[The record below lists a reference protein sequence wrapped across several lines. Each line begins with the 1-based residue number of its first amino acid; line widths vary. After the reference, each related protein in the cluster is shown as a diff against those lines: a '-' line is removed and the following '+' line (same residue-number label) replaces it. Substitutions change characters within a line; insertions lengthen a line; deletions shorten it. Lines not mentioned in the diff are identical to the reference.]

1 MQAWPAGAGVR
12 IVRIPVPDKSLWVE
26 VATQAHIQLLRD
38 HNRLAPSEHLQAKT
52 LLSESGP
59 WEGLIIDDFFSV
71 SREKLPADAT
81 CWDALDSLSTRAVLC
96 AKGVYK
102 KFGLKGSDHKDV
114 LGSVSFKA
122 AGAFVDSSFPT
133 VADGLCLVSAPAEKR
148 LSLAYISLQAAQL
161 PAITPEFSSALAGC
175 WVTLLYRR
183 CLMSCLDTF
192 FRLGPAATWIFPPM
206 KLFLSPGRPPD
217 SPR

>member
-1 MQAWPAGAGVR
+1 MNHYG
-12 IVRIPVPDKSLWVE
+12 VE

-38 HNRLAPSEHLQAKT
+38 HGLLAPSKHLQAKT
-52 LLSESGP
+52 PLSESGP

-71 SREKLPADAT
+71 SREELPADAS
-81 CWDALDSLSTRAVLC
+81 CWDPLDSQSTRAVLS

-102 KFGLKGSDHKDV
+102 KFELKGSDRKDV

-133 VADGLCLVSAPAEKR
+133 VADSLCLVSAPAEKR

-175 WVTLLYRR
+175 WVSILLYRR

-192 FRLGPAATWIFPPM
+192 SAWGPATTWMFPPM
-206 KLFLSPGRPPD
+206 KLFLFPGRPPE
-217 SPR
+217 SLLSSRLFPR